1 MSKIE
6 AFEIENP
13 HQKRFSKFNDDE
25 DDSINK
31 SNLLDNEDEIGL
43 NYGNKKKSNPNKSKN
58 NFLRFK
64 GDNEFYGVLNLMAS
78 TIGGGF
84 VTFPSLLQ
92 TAGIITSLIC
102 FIIVSICVYFSL
114 NLLRNFIISTNLF
127 SLSGI
132 TKKLLGKRW
141 LKIYAFSAVIF
152 YLSIEIN
159 YVNLIVEYGTKGL
172 FSMEENYLIIIF
184 YLVSCILEIILCLYT
199 SKISHIHVLSL
210 ISVFCFIFIVI
221 VLLFYSFGS
230 LMNEEIKD
238 KFSSDKFFMP
248 SNSFL
253 KYIASICAS
262 FIEYV
267 YSYSSHC
274 SFPTLIGNLETKE
287 EKTKRV
293 VNIFFAF
300 TTIMYIIISVF
311 GYISQINIV
320 ENQKTLILF
329 TEDYLHGYF
338 NKFLQFIFILFFIS
352 LIPMRYIVIRDNYLS
367 LFSHEITY
375 KIELIFIS
383 VNMIIVNIISYF
395 CSNDTN
401 IIFSLNEIFGGVF
414 GVVICFILPVIIYIS
429 INNKAEIKS
438 ILGYIMGIFFLIV
451 GLFTAGY
458 SFCEKILKII

>member
-13 HQKRFSKFNDDE
+13 QYYAHKRLSKFNDEEDE
-25 DDSINK
+25 EESINK
-31 SNLLDNEDEIGL
+31 SDLQDNEEKNGL
-43 NYGNKKKSNPNKSKN
+43 NYGNKKKSKN

-78 TIGGGF
+78 TIGGGC

-127 SLSGI
+127 SLSEI
-132 TKKLLGKRW
+132 TQKLLGKRW
-141 LKIYAFSAVIF
+141 LKIYALSAVIF

-159 YVNLIVEYGTKGL
+159 YINLIIEYGAKGL
-172 FSMEENYLIIIF
+172 FSMNEKYLIIIF

-199 SKISHIHVLSL
+199 SKISHIHILSL
-210 ISVFCFIFIVI
+210 ISVFCFTFIVI

-230 LMNEEIKD
+230 LMSEEIKD

-248 SNSFL
+248 SDSFL
-253 KYIASICAS
+253 KYITSICAC

-267 YSYSSHC
+267 YSYSCHC

-293 VNIFFAF
+293 VNIFFAV
-300 TTIMYIIISVF
+300 TTIMYIIISIF

-329 TEDYLHGYF
+329 TEDSLQGYF
-338 NKFLQFIFILFFIS
+338 NKFLQFIIVLFFIS

-383 VNMIIVNIISYF
+383 INMIIANIISYF
-395 CSNDTN
+395 CSSDAN

-414 GVVICFILPVIIYIS
+414 GVVICFVLPVIIYIS

-458 SFCEKILKII
+458 SFCEKILKIV

>member
-31 SNLLDNEDEIGL
+31 SDLQDNEDEIGL

-64 GDNEFYGVLNLMAS
+64 GDNEFYGVLNLIAS

-159 YVNLIVEYGTKGL
+159 YVNLW
-172 FSMEENYLIIIF
+172 
-184 YLVSCILEIILCLYT
+184 
-199 SKISHIHVLSL
+199 
-210 ISVFCFIFIVI
+210 
-221 VLLFYSFGS
+221 
-230 LMNEEIKD
+230 
-238 KFSSDKFFMP
+238 
-248 SNSFL
+248 
-253 KYIASICAS
+253 
-262 FIEYV
+262 
-267 YSYSSHC
+267 
-274 SFPTLIGNLETKE
+274 
-287 EKTKRV
+287 
-293 VNIFFAF
+293 
-300 TTIMYIIISVF
+300 
-311 GYISQINIV
+311 
-320 ENQKTLILF
+320 
-329 TEDYLHGYF
+329 DYL
-338 NKFLQFIFILFFIS
+338 KFL
-352 LIPMRYIVIRDNYLS
+352 
-367 LFSHEITY
+367 
-375 KIELIFIS
+375 
-383 VNMIIVNIISYF
+383 
-395 CSNDTN
+395 
-401 IIFSLNEIFGGVF
+401 
-414 GVVICFILPVIIYIS
+414 
-429 INNKAEIKS
+429 
-438 ILGYIMGIFFLIV
+438 
-451 GLFTAGY
+451 
-458 SFCEKILKII
+458 